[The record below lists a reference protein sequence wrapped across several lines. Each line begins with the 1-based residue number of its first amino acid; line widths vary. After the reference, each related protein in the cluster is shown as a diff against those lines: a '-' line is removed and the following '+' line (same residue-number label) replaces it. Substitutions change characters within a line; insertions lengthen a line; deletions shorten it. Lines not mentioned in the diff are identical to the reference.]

1 MAKLNH
7 KLAAKCASIN
17 ITDNTLLQKSLL
29 ETFKANS
36 LIIRYGG
43 NHNDKINVGRDILKD
58 YPF

>member
-1 MAKLNH
+1 MGKRKSIHILKKNGAKLNH

-36 LIIRYGG
+36 
-43 NHNDKINVGRDILKD
+43 
-58 YPF
+58 